1 MTLGGLAVFSFRIK
15 HMVTRIATSR
25 RFLIFPVVVISLFL
39 THSRAVTSQA
49 QAPVDQARSDPK
61 PQSSPARPPHTVTS
75 FYERVAAKLAAN
87 PALAQQIG
95 KPSAELTELQ
105 WMTGTWEITARVFAT
120 ETTPE
125 QISKGH
131 GVVQSVLNG
140 TWLSFADSY
149 SADAPSDQGFLTYN
163 PISKKWISL
172 TLDDSG
178 TAGVMTATRWEN
190 NRLVFQGPPLELLGE
205 TVTLRQ
211 TLEKRSNTEYRI
223 LNEEQ
228 LPTGKWVPLDE
239 YIYRKK

>member
-1 MTLGGLAVFSFRIK
+1 MTLGGIVVFSFRIK
-15 HMVTRIATSR
+15 HIVTRIATPR
-25 RFLIFPVVVISLFL
+25 RFLIFPVIVTSLFL
-39 THSRAVTSQA
+39 IHSQA
-49 QAPVDQARSDPK
+49 VPLQAQTPGDPARSDQKTQPA
-61 PQSSPARPPHTVTS
+61 PARPPQAGAS

-87 PALAQQIG
+87 PVLAQQIG
-95 KPSAELTELQ
+95 KPAAELADLK
-105 WMTGTWEITARVFAT
+105 WMMGSWEITARVFAT

-131 GVVQSVLNG
+131 GVVQAVLNG
-140 TWLSFADSY
+140 TWLSLTDSY
-149 SADAPSDQGFLTYN
+149 NAESPSDQGFLTYN

-178 TAGVMTATRWEN
+178 TAGIMMATQWEN

-211 TLEKRSNTEYRI
+211 TLEKRSNAEYRI